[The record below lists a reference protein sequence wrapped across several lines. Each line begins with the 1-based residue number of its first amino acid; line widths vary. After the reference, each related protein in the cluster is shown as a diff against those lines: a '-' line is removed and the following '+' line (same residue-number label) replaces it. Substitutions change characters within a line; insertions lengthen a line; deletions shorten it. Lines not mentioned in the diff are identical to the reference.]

1 MSVVR
6 ALLSRMPAFLFA
18 FACLIS
24 AVSGA
29 SAEAHKKAAK
39 IVKSGKAAQPIIS
52 GWEPITKP
60 KPITH
65 GWHTVSKSDVIRKK
79 LNALT
84 DRDYTVALQAVRH
97 ALTEIEDGRIYR
109 WQGTD
114 NKLKGKVMPINAF
127 RDKQGRICR
136 HLIYTLSLEKYRKTV
151 EGIACRTLNGNW
163 KLSG

>member
-6 ALLSRMPAFLFA
+6 TMLSTTTALFFVLS
-18 FACLIS
+18 CLTTAIPG
-24 AVSGA
+24 VN
-29 SAEAHKKAAK
+29 AETPTKAAK
-39 IVKSGKAAQPIIS
+39 IVKPPRTSRPIIT
-52 GWEPITKP
+52 GWEPISKP
-60 KPITH
+60 KPITR

-114 NKLKGKVMPINAF
+114 NKLSGKVMPINAF

-136 HLIYTLSLEKYRKTV
+136 HLIYTLALEKYRKTV

-163 KLSG
+163 RLSG